1 MSATIAVNG
10 FSAVCVE
17 IHVPAIGVWYADVD
31 FADDTPDLP
40 TSAFG
45 CSVTIASEESSAAFV
60 GTVIPERNGTFGLQR
75 KVRIVGGGNG
85 WGKQLT
91 AKSYHNDARVKGSLV
106 AQDAATECGERLP
119 DASALQPLGVD
130 YIRPAVERGVPVA
143 AARVLEDACRGV
155 PWWVGYDGITR
166 IGARTPPAPAATD
179 YTVIS
184 HHPRLGDVE
193 LAIDDVTKVGVGTV
207 LDAGL
212 AAPRTV
218 TSLQISAKP
227 ESLRLIAWCGS
238 GERTAVLDALRALIE
253 RTTDAHLNGL
263 YRYRVIGM
271 NGDRVDLQRCGD
283 RKDLPNTVA
292 TSMWPGVAGAHAQL
306 ANGCEVLVAFIDGD
320 RAQPAIVSFVG
331 RGGPGDVPTQLEL
344 GGPSG
349 SPAAREGD
357 TVTGLLPPAVFVGT
371 IVVGGVPSP
380 ATGAIVWSPPQ
391 IIATISTGSSKVKVK
406 T

>member
-10 FSAVCVE
+10 FAATCVE

-31 FADDTPDLP
+31 FADDAPTLP
-40 TSAFG
+40 TDPFA
-45 CSVTIASEESSAAFV
+45 CSITIASEESSASFV
-60 GTVIPERNGTFGLQR
+60 GTVIPERDGAFGLR
-75 KVRIVGGGNG
+75 RRARIGGGGNG
-85 WGKQLT
+85 WGKPLA
-91 AKSYHNDARVKGSLV
+91 AKSYHNDARVKGALV
-106 AQDAATECGERLP
+106 AQDAAKECGEKLP
-119 DASALQPLGVD
+119 DASVLQPLGVD
-130 YIRPAVERGVPVA
+130 YIRPAIERGVPAA
-143 AARVLEDACRGV
+143 AARTLEDACRGV
-155 PWWVGYDGITR
+155 PWWVGYDGVTR
-166 IGARTPPAPAATD
+166 IGARTPPVPAATD
-179 YTVIS
+179 YTVID

-193 LAIDDVTKVGVGTV
+193 LAIDDVTKVGVGTI

-212 AAPRTV
+212 AAPKTV

-238 GERTAVLDALRALIE
+238 GERTAIVDALRAFVE
-253 RTTDAHLNGL
+253 RTTDAQLHGL
-263 YRYRVIGM
+263 FRYRVIGM

-292 TSMWPGVAGAHAQL
+292 TSMWPGVSGSHTVL
-306 ANGCEVLVAFIDGD
+306 ANGCECLVAFIDGD

-331 RGGPGDVPTQLEL
+331 RGGPGDVPTLLEL
-344 GGPSG
+344 GGKDG
-349 SPAAREGD
+349 DRAAREGD